1 MSDPVELGTTLRDTI
16 EASFDAVE
24 EKTQEHVAETQQQSS
39 ERAREENGRFAA
51 KSEAATEVIPESQQE
66 KNDLQR
72 PTTWKKDYLPIWDKL
87 ATGQPLLPDEAR
99 KLAQYSQQREKEYA
113 SGVSTYRAEAE
124 NAKSLQ
130 EAIAPFIPNLQ
141 KANLDPKTWITNLGR
156 AHEVLA
162 LGSPEQK
169 LQAFHKLAQ
178 DYGIPLAAVAGQA
191 QGGVP
196 PIVTQLMQQIQ
207 ALQGQVSNV
216 SSWRE
221 QQETQKIQ
229 DTITQFSSDT
239 QKHPH
244 FEAVKAT
251 MAQLLESGLAKDLEE
266 AYTKAIRFNDDI
278 WEQERQ
284 AKLSA
289 VDNSVAV
296 AKAKK
301 AAVSVKSS
309 SPSGQVTGS
318 STKDRRAILSE
329 QLDAAFTGRV

>member
-1 MSDPVELGTTLRDTI
+1 MSDPVETGTTLRDTI
-16 EASFDAVE
+16 EASFDAAENGTLEPVVE
-24 EKTQEHVAETQQQSS
+24 TSRPVED
-39 ERAREENGRFAA
+39 RIREENGRFAQKA
-51 KSEAATEVIPESQQE
+51 ETAEAVIPESQQE

-99 KLAQYSQQREKEYA
+99 KLAQYSNQREKEYA

-124 NAKSLQ
+124 NARTLQ

-162 LGSPEQK
+162 LGSAEQK

-196 PIVTQLMQQIQ
+196 PIVTQLMQQIN
-207 ALQGQVSNV
+207 ALQGQVSTV

-278 WEQERQ
+278 WDQERQ
-284 AKLSA
+284 AQSSTIAKST
-289 VDNSVAV
+289 AV
-296 AKAKK
+296 AKAKA

-309 SPSGQVTGS
+309 SPTGQTTGS
-318 STKDRRAILSE
+318 GTKDRRAILSE
-329 QLDAAFTGRV
+329 QLDAAFSGRV

>member
-1 MSDPVELGTTLRDTI
+1 MSESEELGNTLRETI
-16 EASFDAVE
+16 EASFDAAESGTLETNVE
-24 EKTQEHVAETQQQSS
+24 TSKPVED
-39 ERAREENGRFAA
+39 RIREENGRYAQKA
-51 KSEAATEVIPESQQE
+51 ETADAIIPESQQE

-99 KLAQYSQQREKEYA
+99 KLAQYSNQREKEYA

-124 NAKSLQ
+124 NARTLQ

-162 LGSPEQK
+162 LGSAEQK

-196 PIVTQLMQQIQ
+196 PIVTQLMQQIN
-207 ALQGQVSNV
+207 ALQGQVSTV

-266 AYTKAIRFNDDI
+266 AYTKATRFNDDI

-284 AKLSA
+284 ATTSTFAKSA
-289 VDNSVAV
+289 AV
-296 AKAKK
+296 AKAKA

-309 SPSGQVTGS
+309 SPSGQTTGS

-329 QLDAAFTGRV
+329 QLDAAFVGRV